1 METVDRPFRITP
13 RLIFG
18 LGILVVGLLWTLD
31 NLGVVESEAITRWWP
46 IILVAVGVV
55 RLMDRSAGRFG
66 AFTFI
71 VVGVLLLLDVANL
84 INFNPGDLIPLGI
97 AVLGGKLV
105 IDALGR
111 RSAKRD
117 VAATTD
123 PSAIISAFAFM
134 AGVKRQS
141 SALAFRGGDASAI
154 MGGIELDLRNAKIA
168 DGEEAVI
175 DAFAWWGGVEIAVPE
190 NWRVVGKVMPLMGG
204 FEDKT
209 RGTSNGTGPI
219 LIVRGVALMGA
230 VEVKN

>member
-1 METVDRPFRITP
+1 METADRPFRITP

-18 LGILVVGLLWTLD
+18 LGILIVGLLWTLD
-31 NLGVVESEAITRWWP
+31 NLGVIESEAITRWWP
-46 IILVAVGVV
+46 VILVVVGIV
-55 RLMDRSAGRFG
+55 RLMDRGASRF
-66 AFTFI
+66 ASFAFI
-71 VVGVLLLLDVANL
+71 VVGGLLLLDVADL
-84 INFNPGDLIPLGI
+84 ISFNPGDLIPLGV

-105 IDALGR
+105 LDALDR
-111 RSAKRD
+111 RSSKRD
-117 VAATTD
+117 TPTDD
-123 PSAIISAFAFM
+123 PSAIVSAFAFM

-141 SALAFRGGDASAI
+141 SALAFRGGDTSAI

-190 NWRVVGKVMPLMGG
+190 NWRVVGKVVPLMGG

-209 RGTSNGTGPI
+209 RGTSNGTGPV

-230 VEVKN
+230 IEVKN

>member
-1 METVDRPFRITP
+1 MESDVRPFRITS

-18 LGILVVGLLWTLD
+18 LGILIVGLLWTLD
-31 NLGVVESEAITRWWP
+31 NLGVVDSDAITRWWP
-46 IILVAVGVV
+46 IILVLVGIV
-55 RLMDRSAGRFG
+55 RLMDRSNGRFG
-66 AFTFI
+66 SFALI
-71 VVGVLLLLDVANL
+71 VVGVLLLLDIA
-84 INFNPGDLIPLGI
+84 DLIQFSLRDLLPLGV

-105 IDALGR
+105 LDALDR
-111 RSAKRD
+111 RSHRGTAS
-117 VAATTD
+117 TTD
-123 PSAIISAFAFM
+123 PSAVISAFAFM

-154 MGGIELDLRNAKIA
+154 MGGVELDLRNAKIA

-175 DAFAWWGGVEIAVPE
+175 DTFAFWGGVEIAVPE

-209 RGTSNGTGPI
+209 RSNNGSGPV
-219 LIVRGVALMGA
+219 LIVRGVALMGS

>member
-31 NLGVVESEAITRWWP
+31 NLGIVDSEAITRWWP
-46 IILVAVGVV
+46 VILVLVGVV
-55 RLMDRSAGRFG
+55 RLMDRGGRFG
-66 AFTFI
+66 SFAFI
-71 VVGVLLLLDVANL
+71 VVGVLLLLDTANI

-105 IDALGR
+105 IDALDR
-111 RSAKRD
+111 RAKRD
-117 VAATTD
+117 TTTVD
-123 PSAIISAFAFM
+123 PSATISAFAFM
-134 AGVKRQS
+134 GGVKRQS
-141 SALAFRGGDASAI
+141 SSITFRGGDASAI

-209 RGTSNGTGPI
+209 RGNSNGTGPI

>member
-1 METVDRPFRITP
+1 
-13 RLIFG
+13 
-18 LGILVVGLLWTLD
+18 
-31 NLGVVESEAITRWWP
+31 
-46 IILVAVGVV
+46 
-55 RLMDRSAGRFG
+55 MDRSAGRFG
-66 AFTFI
+66 SFAFI
-71 VVGVLLLLDVANL
+71 AVGVLLLLDVANL
-84 INFNPGDLIPLGI
+84 INFNPGDLVPLAI

-105 IDALGR
+105 LDALGR
-111 RSAKRD
+111 RSKRD
-117 VAATTD
+117 TTTTD
-123 PSAIISAFAFM
+123 PSAIVSAFAFM

-209 RGTSNGTGPI
+209 RGNSNGTGPV
-219 LIVRGVALMGA
+219 LIVRGIAVMGA

>member
-1 METVDRPFRITP
+1 METADRPFRITP
-13 RLIFG
+13 RLVFG
-18 LGILVVGLLWTLD
+18 LGILIVGLLWTLD
-31 NLGVVESEAITRWWP
+31 NLGVVDSQAITRWWP
-46 IILVAVGVV
+46 AILVVVGIV

-66 AFTFI
+66 SFAFI
-71 VVGVLLLLDVANL
+71 VVGVLLLLDVADL
-84 INFNPGDLIPLGI
+84 ISFNPGDLIPLGV

-105 IDALGR
+105 LDALDR
-111 RSAKRD
+111 RSARSD
-117 VAATTD
+117 IPVAD
-123 PSAIISAFAFM
+123 PSAIISSFAFM

-141 SALAFRGGDASAI
+141 SSLAFRGGDANAI

-175 DAFAWWGGVEIAVPE
+175 DAFAMWGGVEIAVPD

-209 RGTSNGTGPI
+209 RGTGNGTGPV